1 VDLAPRERVQYGGLE
16 GVGERRSSRLARGL
30 ASEVGELVTN
40 EKLVPEGGGGHST
53 IEAG

>member
-1 VDLAPRERVQYGGLE
+1 
-16 GVGERRSSRLARGL
+16 
-30 ASEVGELVTN
+30 VGELVTN